1 MPAAR
6 KCANTVPAS
15 RMIGISIKKQING
28 IVFAADDADRDVGK
42 HHEEYADEGDDDA
55 GEKAAALKERRLA
68 TSMGPQTAAGIAAST
83 TRSSGPQLTSL
94 TKSMATSDSGS
105 RAAAAIHIGLYQ
117 RARVGVIEWGTVCS
131 EIGRIRDRSVKSDVK
146 WYSHRLAKPDGVPL
160 RCHLPSALAQR
171 KNLLLADRQ
180 RCLVPRFAGDPGKI
194 H

>member
-1 MPAAR
+1 MRAAASQIAAKNVIASSFTVFAPGQAISGVPACTTAMISRLRAMPAAR

-117 RARVGVIEWGTVCS
+117 RRAWG
-131 EIGRIRDRSVKSDVK
+131 
-146 WYSHRLAKPDGVPL
+146 
-160 RCHLPSALAQR
+160 
-171 KNLLLADRQ
+171 
-180 RCLVPRFAGDPGKI
+180 
-194 H
+194 